1 MRKFDPENV
10 SASGK
15 PVGVGTSSSVRF
27 RYVFASSMFAFL
39 LLLVQLSYAQ
49 KRYVEKLNRGVVAVR
64 TSPESVFVSWRM
76 LGTDPGSVA
85 FNVYRGETKLNDEPL
100 TTSTNYVDNT
110 SDNGSYHVRAVIK
123 GEEQA
128 PSEAVTAW
136 AGEYM
141 SVPLQRPEG
150 GTVNGSSYTY
160 SPNDISVGD
169 LDGDGEYE
177 LIVKWDPS
185 NSKDNSQ
192 NGHTGKVFLDAY
204 KMNGTHLWR
213 IDLGWNIRAGAH
225 YTQFLVYDFDS
236 DGKAEVVCKTADGT
250 IDGAGIVI
258 GDAAADHRNANGYI
272 LTGPEFLTVF
282 NGETGAAMATTD
294 YLPGRGNVSAWGDN
308 YGNRV
313 DRFLAG
319 VGYFDGEKPSI
330 LMTRGYYTRSVL
342 VAWDWRGGQ
351 LTQRWTFD
359 SDTPGNSAYAGQ
371 GNHSLSIADVDG
383 DGKDEVIYGAM
394 AVNHDG
400 TGMYSTGHK
409 HGDAAHVSDLDPDRP
424 GLEVYSIHETAATPG
439 ASMWDA
445 RTGEILW
452 KTANADVGRGVA
464 ADISAEHRGA
474 EAWGFGGVRNAKGEV
489 ISTSNPAST
498 NFAIWWDGDLLRELL
513 NDNRIDK
520 YGVGRLLTA
529 TGAASNN
536 GTKATPNLQAD
547 LFGDWREEF
556 ILRDE
561 SNTSLRIYTT
571 TIPSK
576 YRLYTHMHNP
586 QYRVAIAW
594 QNVGYN
600 QPPHVDYFLGDGMN
614 LPPQPEIRLAGT
626 SEVPENTNSLLPPS
640 HLRATEIAFESINL
654 SWQDNAENETSVLL
668 YRSLDEET
676 FTLLATLPAN
686 TTTYL
691 DEELTPD
698 TRYYYRL
705 QATTADESS
714 AFSIPVAFS
723 TRAVPTPPAAPSA
736 PSPAD
741 GSTYAETDR
750 LNLRWTGSDN
760 TDTYKIYFGTTA
772 DNLQHLGDVTAT
784 ASEIITVASNTTY
797 YWRIDAVNE
806 VTTTAGPVWSFT
818 TQELNQ
824 TGIRGDWRFDATSG
838 TEVTD
843 ESEYANHGEVKN
855 IENHAWV
862 EGRLGNAIDLANA
875 EATSHVHVP
884 HQQHLFFDVNSF
896 TVSLW
901 VKAPAQTEQSYLFH
915 KGTFAR
921 DEAAGAT
928 GQWFGLEVKDN
939 LIRFAVDDDITKSEV
954 GTNNATFFNNEWV
967 HVVTVRD
974 VENKKLRI
982 YRNGVLAQEV
992 NDNTNTGIGQTEPLI
1007 IGNNS
1012 NLETPFKGMLDEF
1025 KIFNY
1030 SLSEAEIM
1038 ALYNN
1043 TVTSTATEA
1052 ANAHMLQLYPNPA
1065 TDKLNLAFTLDKQEE
1080 VTITVYDQ
1088 LHGRKVQQ
1096 LVSST
1101 MAAGSYSLQLS
1112 ANDARFSKLAAGVYL
1127 VVLQTPTHRV
1137 VKRLVKQ

>member
-1 MRKFDPENV
+1 MRKLNSENLPEAGNR
-10 SASGK
+10 
-15 PVGVGTSSSVRF
+15 PNILF
-27 RYVFASSMFAFL
+27 RVFASVLLVSL
-39 LLLVQLSYAQ
+39 LLLTQAGYAQ
-49 KRYVEKLNRGVVAVR
+49 KRYMENLNRGVVAVR
-64 TSPESVFVSWRM
+64 TDQESVFVSWRM
-76 LGTDPGSVA
+76 LGTDPGNVA
-85 FNVYRGETKLNDEPL
+85 FNVYRGETKLNAEPL
-100 TTSTNYVDNT
+100 TTSTNFVDKT
-110 SDNGSYHVRAVIK
+110 TENGTYHVRAVKK

-141 SVPLQRPEG
+141 NVPLQRPEG

-177 LIVKWDPS
+177 LIVKWEPS

-192 NGHTGKVFLDAY
+192 SGHTGKVFLDAY

-250 IDGAGIVI
+250 IDGQGTVI
-258 GDAAADHRNANGYI
+258 GNAAADHRNSNGYI
-272 LTGPEFLTVF
+272 LAGPEFLTVF

-294 YLPGRGNVSAWGDN
+294 YLPGRGSVSAWGDN

-330 LMTRGYYTRSVL
+330 LMTRGYYTRTVL
-342 VAWDWRGGQ
+342 VAWDWRGGE

-359 SDTPGNSAYAGQ
+359 SNTPGNSAYAGQ

-383 DGKDEVIYGAM
+383 DGKDEVIFGAM
-394 AVNHDG
+394 TIDDDG
-400 TGMYSTGHK
+400 TGLYSTGHG

-424 GLEVYSIHETAATPG
+424 GLEVYSIHETPATPG

-474 EAWGFGGVRNAKGEV
+474 EAWGFGGIRNAKGEV
-489 ISTSNPAST
+489 ISTSNPPSN

-513 NDNRIDK
+513 NNNRIDK
-520 YGVGRLLTA
+520 YGVGQLLTA

-571 TIPSK
+571 TIPTQH
-576 YRLYTHMHNP
+576 RLYTHMHNP

-600 QPPHVDYFLGDGMN
+600 QPPHVSYFLGDGMN

-626 SEVPENTNSLLPPS
+626 TEVPENTNSLLPPS
-640 HLRATEIAFESINL
+640 HLRATEVAFESINL
-654 SWQDNAENETSVLL
+654 SWQDNAENETNMLL

-714 AFSIPVAFS
+714 AFSIPVAFR

-736 PSPAD
+736 PSPAN
-741 GSTYAETDR
+741 GATYAETDR

-772 DNLQHLGDVTAT
+772 DNLEHLGDVTAT
-784 ASEIITVASNTTY
+784 ASEIITVTSNTTY

-838 TEVTD
+838 TVVTD

-855 IENHAWV
+855 ITNPAWV
-862 EGRLGNAIDLANA
+862 AGRLGNAIDLATA
-875 EATSHVHVP
+875 EMTSHVEVP
-884 HQQHLFFDVNSF
+884 HQQHLFFDTNSF

-901 VKAPAQTEQSYLFH
+901 MKAPTQPANSYLFH

-921 DEAAGAT
+921 DEGTGAT
-928 GQWFGLEVKDN
+928 GKWFGLEVKDN
-939 LIRFAVDDDITKSEV
+939 LIRFAVDDDITKTEV
-954 GTNNATFFNNEWV
+954 GTNNATFFTNEWV
-967 HVVTVRD
+967 HVVSVRD
-974 VENKKLRI
+974 VEAKKLRL
-982 YRNGVLAQEV
+982 YRNGVLAHEV

-1007 IGNNS
+1007 IANTR
-1012 NLETPFKGMLDEF
+1012 NLDTPFKGMLDEF

-1065 TDKLNLAFTLDKQEE
+1065 TDNLNLAFTLDKQDE

-1096 LVSST
+1096 LVNAT
-1101 MAAGSYSLQLS
+1101 VAAGSYSLQLNAS
-1112 ANDARFSKLAAGVYL
+1112 DPRFSKLAAGVYL